1 MKTQEEI
8 KTPLCPAKEL
18 EYKAGEVVTKE
29 IFSNG
34 NGSVTLLAFAGGAM
48 LARHSVPFDVF
59 VYVMEGA
66 VEFEV
71 EDQRQ
76 HLDADDAILL
86 PANSPHT
93 VLADWARMMPHSD
106 PGGCARPGVA
116 SSYNDSAGIAL
127 YEYGR

>member
-86 PANSPHT
+86 PSKIQKFCSQ
-93 VLADWARMMPHSD
+93 R
-106 PGGCARPGVA
+106 
-116 SSYNDSAGIAL
+116 
-127 YEYGR
+127 

>member
-93 VLADWARMMPHSD
+93 VLALK
-106 PGGCARPGVA
+106 
-116 SSYNDSAGIAL
+116 DSKVLLTKVKA
-127 YEYGR
+127 